1 MRNRATIT
9 EHVACQTARATNLAE
24 SEDFLTTLDKLPRL
38 KQSI

>member
-24 SEDFLTTLDKLPRL
+24 SEDFLTTLDNCHD
-38 KQSI
+38 